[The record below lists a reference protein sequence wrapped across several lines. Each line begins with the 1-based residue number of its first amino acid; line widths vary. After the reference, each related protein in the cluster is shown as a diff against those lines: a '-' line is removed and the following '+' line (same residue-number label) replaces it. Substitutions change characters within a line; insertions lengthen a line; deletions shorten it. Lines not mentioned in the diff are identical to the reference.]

1 MKRLTTGLKM
11 DTGPKRLSPALGIER
26 LSSARRCVLSAAA
39 KGIPIYQWACA
50 AAVPR
55 VYAHCSRWQSSSL
68 QDALMATRSRA
79 LQAAQRAGFTERE
92 TRLCSGEPITF
103 LERPPAG
110 GERPRAVVVFLHGL
124 TNDRIMSAQ
133 AFAKAA
139 QHLPHA
145 RSVRVCV

>member
-1 MKRLTTGLKM
+1 MKRLTTGLRM
-11 DTGPKRLSPALGIER
+11 STGPERLGPALGIER
-26 LSSARRCVLSAAA
+26 RSARRCVLSAAA
-39 KGIPIYQWACA
+39 KGIPYQWACA
-50 AAVPR
+50 AAVSR
-55 VYAHCSRWQSSSL
+55 VYAHCSRWQSSSS

-103 LERPPAG
+103 LERSPAG

-145 RSVRVCV
+145 R